1 MIYAPIGGFG
11 NHLRWLLLLDENY
24 TIKLKDQV
32 LITSNEKLEFIK
44 KFVYCEERSWHNWIK
59 FEFRY
64 RIILDQY
71 LKFTHDMTDIFDDLK
86 TVGLT
91 IDPELAYKS
100 YVKFNPTLN
109 GISKNS
115 FLQQI
120 QKQNKMCKFANDYSP
135 DLFYCVDSASFFQ
148 PTLDIK
154 IYNNIINYFNLQS
167 HNDVAQEIHYIWY
180 NLHLKSAAEWEK
192 YNNSIQLN
200 SSL

>member
-154 IYNNIINYFNLQS
+154 LYNNNKVY
-167 HNDVAQEIHYIWY
+167 
-180 NLHLKSAAEWEK
+180 
-192 YNNSIQLN
+192 
-200 SSL
+200 